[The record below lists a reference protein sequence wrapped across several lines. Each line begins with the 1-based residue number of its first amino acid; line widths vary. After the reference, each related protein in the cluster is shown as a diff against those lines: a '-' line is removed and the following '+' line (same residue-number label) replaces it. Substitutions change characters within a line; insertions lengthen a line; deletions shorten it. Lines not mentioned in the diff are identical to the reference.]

1 MNILITCLSPYNNK
15 DNTYTYNTNGLCSS
29 DVIEAK
35 HTNEPVLKLLHSIL
49 KDKNEKID
57 KIIPILSYEV
67 ENKPGKADDTITS
80 YHFFSD
86 LVKEVLNESNTEK
99 ILDPVRDY
107 KDESTLRETGAVIDD
122 ICKRITSDDNI
133 YIDTSGGKRTSA
145 DMLQLL
151 TKILEY
157 KGYKLAGSYYSNI
170 NVAPHTIQTTD
181 NFTQL
186 TALADAVNEFVHTG
200 RSYQLAECF
209 TDENNAEI
217 NALISCM
224 KQFTDKMQL
233 CNISDLD
240 TLLDEMRSHLEKVSS
255 IRSDDAKIV
264 ILRNLLPVIEN
275 KFFDGPSNTIDYCRM
290 IKWCLE
296 NNLIQQAITIYI
308 EKIPKYIFDSRILI
322 CDEKYISEV
331 REKQAKKPQNK
342 NIYAFIFYDEFMDY
356 VSSTEKNN
364 IAKLRTALTEKFKKH
379 NQSYKYD
386 PDLKKYMD
394 AFYKIKKSS
403 RSAGT
408 DFKSHMEEICTCSDT
423 CISRIE
429 RTIADLSLQNQYT
442 EFDTMISGFCN
453 NETGL
458 GKIMGISKE
467 NSSTF
472 DKKIRTASNITEND
486 CVSQNI
492 TINPKTDINVLRS
505 ILFDYIYVKAIRNQ
519 INHASDEENLTENQ
533 KNEFESRQ
541 YNVRDF
547 SAEAIGETLKASI
560 ERIEKA
566 AENIK

>member
-15 DNTYTYNTNGLCSS
+15 REYKYETNGLCSS

-122 ICKRITSDDNI
+122 ICKRITSNDNI

-170 NVAPHTIQTTD
+170 NVDPHTIQTTD

-322 CDEKYISEV
+322 CDEKYISDV

-356 VSSTEKNN
+356 VSSTEKNK
-364 IAKLRTALTEKFKKH
+364 IVRLQTALKERFQ
-379 NQSYKYD
+379 NNNPNYPCDS
-386 PDLKKYMD
+386 DLKKY
-394 AFYKIKKSS
+394 IKVFDEIKTTP
-403 RSAGT
+403 GT
-408 DFKSHMEEICTCSDT
+408 DLKSIIETICKNSDSDT
-423 CISRIE
+423 NASRIK
-429 RTIADLSLQNQYT
+429 RDIADLCQKEKYS
-442 EFDTMISGFCN
+442 EFDRMINDLCN
-453 NETGL
+453 NGAKL

>member
-80 YHFFSD
+80 YHFFND

-122 ICKRITSDDNI
+122 ICKRITSNDNI

-170 NVAPHTIQTTD
+170 NVDPHTIQTTD

-200 RSYQLAECF
+200 RSYQLAKCF

-290 IKWCLE
+290 IKWCIE
-296 NNLIQQAITIYI
+296 NGLVQQAVTIYI
-308 EKIPKYIFDSRILI
+308 EKMPKYIFDSRILI
-322 CDEKYISEV
+322 CDEKYYREFKEKNANNPLKQNTDEV
-331 REKQAKKPQNK
+331 
-342 NIYAFIFYDEFMDY
+342 IFYDVFMDSASTADRSDIIALQTAMKEKFIKKNKDYRCDDSLKDYIDTLEDIKKQSAGDFREYMSRIRSLPDRY
-356 VSSTEKNN
+356 VTKEKSLSS
-364 IAKLRTALTEKFKKH
+364 ITALRR
-379 NQSYKYD
+379 
-386 PDLKKYMD
+386 
-394 AFYKIKKSS
+394 I
-403 RSAGT
+403 SAAL
-408 DFKSHMEEICTCSDT
+408 M
-423 CISRIE
+423 R
-429 RTIADLSLQNQYT
+429 
-442 EFDTMISGFCN
+442 
-453 NETGL
+453 
-458 GKIMGISKE
+458 
-467 NSSTF
+467 
-472 DKKIRTASNITEND
+472 
-486 CVSQNI
+486 
-492 TINPKTDINVLRS
+492 
-505 ILFDYIYVKAIRNQ
+505 
-519 INHASDEENLTENQ
+519 
-533 KNEFESRQ
+533 
-541 YNVRDF
+541 
-547 SAEAIGETLKASI
+547 
-560 ERIEKA
+560 
-566 AENIK
+566 